1 MYLKKT
7 GASMSS
13 SEANRTLRAPD
24 VAMALHPCNATLTSI
39 AAAAVEEG
47 ERLLNEGG
55 AIPEE
60 ALRRLLSVSVRLYA
74 ALVEEAGEERQPT
87 EPSVSTTDA
96 VVAAVAL
103 LRAQNL
109 NAFDAAVWFSRV
121 ARRQPGLGER

>member
-1 MYLKKT
+1 
-7 GASMSS
+7 MSP
-13 SEANRTLRAPD
+13 SEADRSLKARDMAPE
-24 VAMALHPCNATLTSI
+24 LYPCKATLTSI

-47 ERLLNEGG
+47 ERLLNGGG

-109 NAFDAAVWFSRV
+109 NAFDAAVWFSHV
-121 ARRQPGLGER
+121 ARTQPGFGER